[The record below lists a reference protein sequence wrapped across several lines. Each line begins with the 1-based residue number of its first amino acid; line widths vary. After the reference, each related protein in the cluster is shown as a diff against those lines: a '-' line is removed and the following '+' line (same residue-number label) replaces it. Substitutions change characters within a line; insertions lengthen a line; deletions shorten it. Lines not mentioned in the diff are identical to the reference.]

1 LVEFS
6 LHELRKLSIARV
18 LEAVAHL
25 RVLAERRAHG
35 RYLLGEALEV
45 AVARRMLVRLEKDGE
60 RVERVERVD
69 ESLGGQERHVD
80 LLERLDVARRLRFA
94 QLVEEIVVARLGEED
109 VRCPVLDVVRVEVVD
124 QVMNRLEI

>member
-1 LVEFS
+1 M
-6 LHELRKLSIARV
+6 
-18 LEAVAHL
+18 
-25 RVLAERRAHG
+25 
-35 RYLLGEALEV
+35 